1 MHRLHGEVHIPDQV
15 ALVVALH
22 MIQIEVAL
30 VVVHLP
36 LPHHQVDLVQ
46 LIIEEVPHLRHE
58 VTLKEV
64 LAVMTVAVVVLHH
77 HLLAVTLQAAVAV
90 LDLVA
95 AIRPVVVLLLAQ
107 AVVVVLL
114 VEVVVEDKRR

>member
-95 AIRPVVVLLLAQ
+95 PAVVLLLVQ